1 MFRDGRCRG
10 ASTVPQSP
18 THLSVPC
25 NLPWKHTADT
35 LCCSSQSSAIPAPH
49 RAGALFLGTCS
60 HRRCPLTPW
69 CSHSGAS
76 ALAIHLRCSGPSRC
90 PAPQPSQGSQPLMAQ
105 LCPSLVTILKPGPSL
120 PPVLLALSQPQ
131 IPLHTEDTHDLYVQ
145 PA

>member
-1 MFRDGRCRG
+1 MLTVFRDGRCRG

-35 LCCSSQSSAIPAPH
+35 LCCLSQSSAIPAPH
-49 RAGALFLGTCS
+49 TAGALFLGTCS

-76 ALAIHLRCSGPSRC
+76 ALAMHLRCSGPSRC
-90 PAPQPSQGSQPLMAQ
+90 PAPQPSQGSQPPDGPAL
-105 LCPSLVTILKPGPSL
+105 SLSRHHPQARSFTSTCSPGPVTT
-120 PPVLLALSQPQ
+120 P
-131 IPLHTEDTHDLYVQ
+131 D
-145 PA
+145 PAAH